1 MSPETRARAQA
12 PRPESRDPSP
22 ALRISP
28 VSPLVVLGAGPIGA
42 ATAQQAALAAVA
54 PLVRIVDPSADV
66 ARGIAL
72 DLCQSGAVTG
82 TSTMLEGG
90 GDDGA
95 VVGASVVV
103 IADRYGATGEWT
115 GDEALLLVSRLRAL
129 NPRALFVCAGAT
141 HGAVVERLVLER
153 GADRARIAGSAPE
166 ALRQALTALV
176 ALEAGVAPRDVSLSV
191 VGRSPQ
197 EAFVPWE
204 GASVGGARATEVLA
218 PPVVGRLDRQMP
230 YLWPPGPLSL
240 GAAAARVAR
249 LAMTRAP
256 GQVSLF
262 VVPPSEDGGQVR
274 GAVLPAVITDG
285 SVRPRPLALS
295 PRERVRFDPATGRA

>member
-1 MSPETRARAQA
+1 
-12 PRPESRDPSP
+12 
-22 ALRISP
+22 
-28 VSPLVVLGAGPIGA
+28 VSSLVVLGAGPIGA
-42 ATAQQAALAAVA
+42 ATAQQAALAAVS

-103 IADRYGATGEWT
+103 IADRFGSKGEWT
-115 GDEALLLVSRLRAL
+115 GDEALLLVARLRAL
-129 NPRALFVCAGAT
+129 NPRALLVCAGAT
-141 HGAVVERLVLER
+141 HGPVVERFVLER
-153 GADRARIAGSAPE
+153 GADRGRVAGSAPE
-166 ALRQALTALV
+166 ALRAALTAVV
-176 ALEAGVAPRDVSLSV
+176 ALEAGVSPRDVSLSV
-191 VGRSPQ
+191 VGRSPKDL
-197 EAFVPWE
+197 FVPWE
-204 GASVGGARATEVLA
+204 GASVGGAPASEVLS
-218 PPVVGRLDRQMP
+218 PPVIGRLDRQAP
-230 YLWPPGPLSL
+230 YLWPPGPLGL

-249 LAMTRAP
+249 LAMTRVP
-256 GQVSLF
+256 GQMSLF

-274 GAVLPAVITDG
+274 GAVLPAVIIDG
-285 SVRPRPLALS
+285 SVRPRPLTLS

>member
-1 MSPETRARAQA
+1 M
-12 PRPESRDPSP
+12 
-22 ALRISP
+22 
-28 VSPLVVLGAGPIGA
+28 SPLVVLGAGPIGA
-42 ATAQQAALAAVA
+42 AVAQQAAIAAMT

-72 DLCQSGAVTG
+72 DLCQSCAVTG

-90 GDDGA
+90 GDEGA
-95 VVGASVVV
+95 VIGASVVV
-103 IADRYGATGEWT
+103 VADRYGAAGEWT

-141 HGAVVERLVLER
+141 HAALVERQVLER
-153 GADRARIAGSAPE
+153 GADRARIAGSGPE

-176 ALEAGVAPRDVSLSV
+176 ALEAGVVPSDVSLSV
-191 VGRSPQ
+191 VGRSPKQ
-197 EAFVPWE
+197 AFVSWE
-204 GASVGGARATEVLA
+204 GASVGGARAAEVLS
-218 PPVVGRLDRQMP
+218 PPVVGRLDRQTSF
-230 YLWPPGPLSL
+230 LWPPGPLSL

-249 LAMTRAP
+249 LAITRAP
-256 GQVSLF
+256 GLLSVF

-274 GAVLPAVITDG
+274 GAVLPAAITDG
-285 SVRPRPLALS
+285 SVRVRPLALS

>member
-1 MSPETRARAQA
+1 M
-12 PRPESRDPSP
+12 
-22 ALRISP
+22 
-28 VSPLVVLGAGPIGA
+28 SPLVVLGAGPIGA
-42 ATAQQAALAAVA
+42 ATAQQAALAAIA

-90 GDDGA
+90 GDEGA

-103 IADRYGATGEWT
+103 VADRYGAAGEWS
-115 GDEALLLVSRLRAL
+115 GDEALLLVARLRAL
-129 NPRALFVCAGAT
+129 NPRALFVCAGPTQAP
-141 HGAVVERLVLER
+141 VVERLVLER

-166 ALRQALTALV
+166 ALRLALTALV
-176 ALEAGVAPRDVSLSV
+176 ALEANVSPREVSLSV
-191 VGRSPQ
+191 VGRSPKDV
-197 EAFVPWE
+197 FVPWE
-204 GASVGGARATEVLA
+204 GASVGGARASEMLS
-218 PPVVGRLDRQMP
+218 PPVVGRLDRQTP

-262 VVPPSEDGGQVR
+262 VVPPSDDGGQVG
-274 GAVLPAVITDG
+274 GAVLPAVIADG

>member
-1 MSPETRARAQA
+1 M
-12 PRPESRDPSP
+12 
-22 ALRISP
+22 
-28 VSPLVVLGAGPIGA
+28 SPLVVLGAGPIGA
-42 ATAQQAALAAVA
+42 ATAQQAALAAIA

-103 IADRYGATGEWT
+103 VADRYGATGEWT

-129 NPRALFVCAGAT
+129 NPRALFVCAGPTQAT
-141 HGAVVERLVLER
+141 LVERLVLER

-166 ALRQALTALV
+166 ALRLALTALV
-176 ALEAGVAPRDVSLSV
+176 ALEANVSPCEVSLSV
-191 VGRSPQ
+191 AGRSPKDV
-197 EAFVPWE
+197 FVPWE
-204 GASVGGARATEVLA
+204 GASVGGARASEVLS
-218 PPVVGRLDRQMP
+218 PPIIGRLDRQTP

-262 VVPPSEDGGQVR
+262 VVPPSEDGGPVR
-274 GAVLPAVITDG
+274 GAVLPAVIADG